1 MVKNVIGGTM
11 YSIELAIIIPVIII
25 LLVTA
30 LMMFQFVIELGL
42 FEIYHSRHFML
53 SLSEPAS
60 LNGKITT
67 IESLQSPYQVVRTKY
82 QHEALQVGLNAF
94 EILNGK
100 SNYHFKTHFYAVKN
114 NRIALSFV
122 KTGYDEFMNMD
133 R

>member
-1 MVKNVIGGTM
+1 M

-30 LMMFQFVIELGL
+30 LMMFQFVIELGI
-42 FEIYHSRHFML
+42 FEIYYSRQFML

-60 LNGKITT
+60 INGTMT
-67 IESLQSPYQVVRTKY
+67 SIESLQVPYQVIRTKY
-82 QHEALQVGLNAF
+82 QHDAHQVGLNAF

-100 SNYHFKTHFYAVKN
+100 SSYSFSTHFYALKN
-114 NRIALSFV
+114 NRIALSFI